1 MISQKKVDI
10 IKTHWYSYY
19 KKYQLSLD
27 STNLKNATIE
37 WRLKHI
43 RGFINF
49 ITSQKIGCKNLVPT
63 DVYNYLSSSADSS
76 PRTLE
81 HRAVCIRFFLN
92 YLFKKKV
99 IHFNGTTI
107 LPKIH
112 CNKESKIISYYS
124 DTEMNSLLSAIDNQG
139 YKGKLDLAI
148 LSLLVYYGLRLQ
160 DVINLKEEDFHWQEN
175 ILVITQSKNNHINS
189 FPLIDEV
196 KYPVLDYL
204 KNCRKQI
211 SKGFLFIKEDDTRIN
226 DHYVYNIIN
235 RYFSLAHIN
244 VKNRKHGA
252 HSLRHSLGTSMIN
265 HNENIYTISRIL
277 GHSNINDTKVYTKL
291 ELNKLKR
298 VSLEVPEWKL

>member
-10 IKTHWYSYY
+10 IQTEWYSYY
-19 KKYQLSLD
+19 NKYQLCLN
-27 STNLKNATIE
+27 STSLKNATIE

-49 ITSQKIGCKNLVPT
+49 LISRKIDCKRLVPT
-63 DVYNYLSSSADSS
+63 DVYSYLAGLDNYS

-81 HRAVCIRFFLN
+81 HRAICIRFFLN
-92 YLFKKKV
+92 YLFEKNA
-99 IHFNGTTI
+99 IHFKGTTI

-112 CNKESKIISYYS
+112 CNKENKMISYYS
-124 DTEMNSLLSAIDNQG
+124 DTEINNLLSVIDNQD

-148 LSLLVYYGLRLQ
+148 LSLLIYYGLRLQ
-160 DVINLKEEDFHWQEN
+160 DVINLKAEDFHWQEN
-175 ILVITQSKNNHINS
+175 ILVIVQSKNNRINS
-189 FPLIDEV
+189 LPLIDEV

-204 KNCRKQI
+204 KNCQKQI
-211 SKGFLFIKEDDTRIN
+211 RKGFLFIKEDDTKIN
-226 DHYVYNIIN
+226 EHYVYNIIN
-235 RYFSLAHIN
+235 KYFDLAHIN
-244 VKNRKHGA
+244 IKNRKHGA

-277 GHSNINDTKVYTKL
+277 GHSNINDTKVYAKL